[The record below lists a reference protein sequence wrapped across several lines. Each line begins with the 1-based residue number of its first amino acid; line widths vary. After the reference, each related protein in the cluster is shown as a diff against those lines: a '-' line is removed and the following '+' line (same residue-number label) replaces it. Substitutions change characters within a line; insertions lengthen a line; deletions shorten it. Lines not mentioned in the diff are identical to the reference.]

1 MSKKIAMIVIACL
14 VMFST
19 FLSGTG
25 IAAQNDTEAD
35 FQNKV
40 GNIGISLD
48 VNDPIGSQEQVNLQ
62 VTLSADAG
70 AIVDENGLIAV
81 SIPREIFSAGD
92 VEDLHSE
99 EGAFE
104 FVSLENPSASDSD
117 YMVVYVRPNPEFSE
131 NGAWSASFN
140 IVFQAP
146 LMRPDTTINPEQT
159 FKVEYNGQEVSK
171 TVSIKPSEGGEP
183 SPFEKWW
190 KGSVDSNGV
199 GLLNTTQSRYNTY
212 HLAVN
217 PFQTAELNNV
227 TVNDT
232 IPQGLQVDPNPRLTD
247 GVIATDSSTVDG
259 IRIIRVNED
268 DSRTY
273 VTSQFK
279 DNISF
284 NANTQELK
292 VTFNHVGMADSYLIE
307 YKVNVT
313 ENLDIYKNTA
323 TLTSDEVT
331 KSDTV
336 LARLN
341 GNDNFNKVLNKSVDK
356 TVVTKNDT
364 KLTYTLTLASITGTI
379 KAGQTFTDK
388 LDDRLV
394 YVGITENS
402 EMFEITEQDNLLT
415 LTVKEDIP
423 IGERQSVSFEVNT
436 SALNPGDSVSNT
448 GQINLNGI
456 NYNSNTVTTK
466 KIDGTV
472 ILKKVGET
480 GNLLAGAKFNLF
492 NSDNQL
498 IQTGITNENGEL
510 TFLDLL
516 PGNYYLVE
524 TEAPDGYEL
533 DSTPINFE
541 VTNNSIT
548 PIELQK
554 ENKLIKGALKVIKQD
569 GATGEKLKG
578 AEFKLESESG
588 EVYTGTTDEN
598 GEYLFEN
605 LLPGNYELIETK
617 APDNYVLDESAHNVT
632 ISSEKSET
640 VEITIDNTEMLG
652 SVQLTKKDSRNKK
665 ELSDVSFNLVDEQG
679 NVVQENL
686 VTNELGQI
694 FVENLKLGK
703 YSFIETEA
711 KDGYIL
717 NSEPVEFEITKDNY
731 DTTIEL
737 IKLNDEM
744 LGTVQLEK
752 LDKDTKEAL
761 SKTHFKLLD
770 ADGRVVISNL
780 VTDNDGKIQVK
791 NLALGKYS
799 FIETEAKDGYILN
812 SEPVDFEITE
822 SNYETVIEL
831 VKYNEKDLG
840 TKEPSKPGK
849 PDESGNNK
857 LPSTGDWIGFSVILG
872 AILIAIAIQIIKRKR
887 A

>member
-1 MSKKIAMIVIACL
+1 MNNLSKRIAMAVIACF

-25 IAAQNDTEAD
+25 IAAQNEA
-35 FQNKV
+35 

-104 FVSLENPSASDSD
+104 FVSLENPSASDDD
-117 YMVVYVRPNPEFSE
+117 YMIVYVRPNPEFSE

-159 FKVEYNGQEVSK
+159 FKVEYNGQEISK

-247 GVIATDSSTVDG
+247 GVNAADSSNVDG
-259 IRIIRVNED
+259 IRIIKVSED
-268 DSRTY
+268 GSRTY

-279 DNISF
+279 DNILF
-284 NANTQELK
+284 NADTQELN
-292 VTFNHVGMADSYLIE
+292 VTFDHIGMEDSYLIE
-307 YKVNVT
+307 YKVNVI

-356 TVVTKNDT
+356 TIVTKNDT
-364 KLTYTLTLASITGTI
+364 KLIYTLTLASITGTI

-402 EMFEITEQDNLLT
+402 NMFEITEQDNLLT
-415 LTVKEDIP
+415 LTLKEDIP

-480 GNLLAGAKFNLF
+480 GNPLAGAEFSLF
-492 NSDNQL
+492 NSDDQL
-498 IQTGITNENGEL
+498 IKTGITDEMGEVI
-510 TFLDLL
+510 FLDLL
-516 PGNYYLVE
+516 PGNYYLIE
-524 TEAPDGYEL
+524 TKAPEGYEL
-533 DSTPINFE
+533 DSTPIHFE

-548 PIELQK
+548 PIELQM
-554 ENKLIKGALKVIKQD
+554 ENKLIRGAQKVIKQD
-569 GATGEKLKG
+569 EATGEKLEG

-588 EVYTGTTDEN
+588 EIYTGTTDKN

-605 LLPGNYELIETK
+605 LLPGDYELTETK
-617 APDNYVLDESAHNVT
+617 APDNYLLDNSTHKVT
-632 ISSEKSET
+632 ISNEKSET
-640 VEITIDNTEMLG
+640 VEITIDNKEMLG
-652 SVQLTKKDSRNKK
+652 SVQLTKKDSKNKQ
-665 ELSDVSFNLVDEQG
+665 ELSGVSFNLVDEQG
-679 NVVQENL
+679 ENL
-686 VTNELGQI
+686 VTDELGQI
-694 FVENLKLGK
+694 SVENLKLGK
-703 YSFIETEA
+703 YSFIETKA

-717 NSEPVEFEITKDNY
+717 NTEPVEFEITKDNY
-731 DTTIEL
+731 DVTIEL
-737 IKLNDEM
+737 VKLNDEM

-752 LDKDTKEAL
+752 LDKETKGAL
-761 SKTHFKLLD
+761 SNTHFKLVD
-770 ADGRVVISNL
+770 ADGKVVMNDLI
-780 VTDNDGKIQVK
+780 TDDDGKIQVE
-791 NLALGKYS
+791 NLTLGKYS
-799 FIETEAKDGYILN
+799 FIETKAKDGYILN
-812 SEPVDFEITE
+812 DEPVNFEITE
-822 SNYETVIEL
+822 SNYETVVEL
-831 VKYNEKDLG
+831 AKYNEKDSSI
-840 TKEPSKPGK
+840 TEPEPSKPGK
-849 PDESGNNK
+849 PDGSGGNDNNK
-857 LPSTGDWIGFSVILG
+857 LPSTGDFIGLSVILG
-872 AILIAIAIQIIKRKR
+872 AILIIAAFRIAKEKR